1 MNGLTLER
9 GADTAVARVLA
20 AVRGRAGVDM
30 AFAARVQP
38 DGRAMRM
45 TQICGGLTRSLAGL
59 TITSGTG
66 LGGKSLVLG
75 RPVRVDDYL
84 TARGITHNYD
94 HAVAQERLQTVAALP
109 VRVSNS
115 PRYVVYVGTRG
126 EKSLGDRWLDALAPL
141 MRDLEHEIAVTE
153 EVERRLRSMTPTTAV
168 PRQDSGRGVLSAG
181 ELREVAGELAELAG
195 SVRDDAVR
203 ERLQALHD
211 RFAPGEH
218 EELMRRDR
226 AQAADVGLTP
236 REVAVLE
243 QVALGGTNADV
254 AAALGLL
261 PNTVKSYLKA
271 AMRKLGASNRVQA
284 IVEAR
289 SLGIL
294 S

>member
-9 GADTAVARVLA
+9 AGGTAVARVLA
-20 AVRGRAGVDM
+20 AVRSRAGVDA

-38 DGRAMRM
+38 DGKAM
-45 TQICGGLTRSLAGL
+45 TILQVCGGLTRSLSGL
-59 TITSGTG
+59 TIASGAG

-75 RPVRVDDYL
+75 RPVQVDDYL

-94 HAVAQERLQTVAALP
+94 QAVTQERLQTVAALP
-109 VRVSNS
+109 VRVANI

-141 MRDLEHEIAVTE
+141 MRDLEHEIAVSE
-153 EVERRLRSMTPTTAV
+153 EVERRLRSLTPAV
-168 PRQDSGRGVLSAG
+168 PAPRQDPGRSVLSAG

-195 SVRDDAVR
+195 AVRDDAVR

-211 RFAPGEH
+211 RFAPCEH

-226 AQAADVGLTP
+226 DQAADVGLTP

-261 PNTVKSYLKA
+261 HNTVKSYLKS

-294 S
+294 P